1 MSFLWPWMLLSLL
14 ALPALI
20 WLYGRAQARRRQL
33 LARYAG
39 SRPTAG
45 TWQRHVP
52 PALLMVG
59 LAILA
64 VALARPQMT
73 LSLPRAQG
81 TIILAFDVSG
91 SMAADDIPPNRLEA
105 AKAAAREFASSQP
118 PTVRIGMVAFSESG
132 LAIQSPTADRQA
144 LLAAVNRL
152 TPARGTS
159 LASGI
164 LAALAMID
172 DLDKQEPTNY
182 YSNRPPQPS
191 PTPTPMP
198 AGVYQ
203 PAVVVLIS
211 DGENTTDPDPLLA
224 AEAAAYRGVRI
235 HTIGV
240 GSPEGARLNIDGFI
254 VQTRLDEAMLQYI
267 AQRTGGT
274 YYNAQRADD
283 LRAIYESVGFTLLT
297 TPEATEVTA
306 LLAGLGMI
314 VMLVGGGWSLI
325 RSSRLP

>member
-14 ALPALI
+14 ALPLLI
-20 WLYGRAQARRRQL
+20 WLYGRTQARRRL

-39 SRPTAG
+39 NQPIE

-52 PALLMVG
+52 PALLMAG

-64 VALARPQMT
+64 IALARPQMT

-81 TIILAFDVSG
+81 TLILAFDVSG
-91 SMAADDIPPNRLEA
+91 SMAADDIPPTRMEA
-105 AKAAAREFASSQP
+105 AKAAAREFVSRQP

-132 LAIQSPTADRQA
+132 LAVQSPTDDRQA
-144 LLAAVNRL
+144 LLAAINRL
-152 TPARGTS
+152 SPARGTS

-172 DLDKQEPTNY
+172 DLNKQKPTNY

-203 PAVVVLIS
+203 SAAVVLIS

-274 YYNAQRADD
+274 YYNAQSADD
-283 LRAIYESVGFTLLT
+283 LRAIYESVGFEMLA

-314 VMLVGGGWSLI
+314 AMLIGGGWSLM

>member
-14 ALPALI
+14 ALPLLI
-20 WLYGRAQARRRQL
+20 WLYGRTQARRRRL

-39 SRPTAG
+39 NQPIE

-52 PALLMVG
+52 PALLMTG

-64 VALARPQMT
+64 IALARPQMT

-81 TIILAFDVSG
+81 TLILAFDVSG
-91 SMAADDIPPNRLEA
+91 SMAADDIPPNRMEA
-105 AKAAAREFASSQP
+105 AKAAAREFVSRQP

-132 LAIQSPTADRQA
+132 LAVQSPTDDRQA
-144 LLAAVNRL
+144 LLAAINRL
-152 TPARGTS
+152 SPARGTS

-172 DLDKQEPTNY
+172 DLNKQKPTNY

-203 PAVVVLIS
+203 SAAVVLIS

-274 YYNAQRADD
+274 YYNAQSADD
-283 LRAIYESVGFTLLT
+283 LRAIYESVGFEMLA

-314 VMLVGGGWSLI
+314 AMLIGGGWSLM

>member
-14 ALPALI
+14 ALPLLI
-20 WLYGRAQARRRQL
+20 WLYGRTQARRRRL

-39 SRPTAG
+39 NQPIE

-52 PALLMVG
+52 PALLMAG

-64 VALARPQMT
+64 IALARPQMT

-81 TIILAFDVSG
+81 TLILAFDVSG
-91 SMAADDIPPNRLEA
+91 SMAADDIPPNRMEA
-105 AKAAAREFASSQP
+105 AKAAAREFVSRQP

-132 LAIQSPTADRQA
+132 LAVQSPTDDRQA
-144 LLAAVNRL
+144 LLAAINRL
-152 TPARGTS
+152 SPARGTS

-172 DLDKQEPTNY
+172 DLNKQKPTNY

-203 PAVVVLIS
+203 SAAVVLIS

-274 YYNAQRADD
+274 YYNAQSADD
-283 LRAIYESVGFTLLT
+283 LRAIYESVGFEMLA

-314 VMLVGGGWSLI
+314 AMLIGGGWSLM

>member
-14 ALPALI
+14 VLPALI
-20 WLYGRAQARRRQL
+20 WLYGRAQARRRRL

-39 SRPTAG
+39 NQPIG

-52 PALLMVG
+52 PALLMTG

-64 VALARPQMT
+64 IALARPQMT

-81 TIILAFDVSG
+81 TLILAFDVSG
-91 SMAADDIPPNRLEA
+91 SMAADDIPPNRMEA
-105 AKAAAREFASSQP
+105 AKAAAREFVSRQP

-132 LAIQSPTADRQA
+132 LAVQSPTDDRQA
-144 LLAAVNRL
+144 LLAAINRL
-152 TPARGTS
+152 SPARGTS

-172 DLDKQEPTNY
+172 DLNKQKPTNY

-203 PAVVVLIS
+203 SAAVVLIS

-274 YYNAQRADD
+274 YYNAQSADD
-283 LRAIYESVGFTLLT
+283 LRAIYESVGFEMLA

-314 VMLVGGGWSLI
+314 AMLIGGGWSLM